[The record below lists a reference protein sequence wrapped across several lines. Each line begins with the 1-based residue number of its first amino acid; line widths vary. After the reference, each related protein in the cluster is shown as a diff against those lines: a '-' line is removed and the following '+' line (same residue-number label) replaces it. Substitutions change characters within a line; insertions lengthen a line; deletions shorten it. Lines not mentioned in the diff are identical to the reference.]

1 MDSIPSQIQSSTT
14 STRAPFIVPLAI
26 LAVVLSALLVIP
38 FSPAMPSSGLDAS
51 WAYALNEAID
61 RHIVF
66 GKDLIFTFG
75 PLGAAYTQMY
85 HPTTDGIMLLTST
98 VLSAALCAGF
108 AVLAIPRR
116 PLALLLLPVVLATA
130 QSRDAIFVAI
140 PFCMLMATFT
150 VTRRS
155 YEGATHVLPKTVGA
169 ALIFI
174 GAACGML
181 PLVKGSF
188 VAVTLFLCCCSI
200 VLLARTRH
208 LKLAVAIPIV
218 ALASMLGCWVGVGQ
232 PLAML
237 PNFFIAQLPIISGY
251 AGAMSSEGSFWV
263 VAIWLVPAAAALA
276 IVYFSLSRGEGA
288 DGVVLWIGVL
298 GYLFITFKASFVRQD
313 DGHLYTA
320 LAVLS
325 LMSLIFIM
333 SVRLRIALLYTILT
347 FFSWSSI
354 EVQTNNFHPTQT
366 AMSTWYAV
374 HRAATGMKSR
384 LMSPERLRTD
394 FDSAKSS
401 IRAAFPIRQVEEPV
415 DIYPTEL
422 APIFAYDL
430 KWAGRPVPQSY
441 SAYTPSL
448 DLKDAE
454 HLKGANA
461 PRTVFYSAT
470 SIDLRLPSLEDSSSL
485 PILLTQYRVV
495 GKSET
500 ALQFVR
506 SPHPKAIDFRK
517 LDEREAELNKDINVP
532 PSQDP
537 VLAKIVVRQTILG
550 KLISAAFK
558 LPSLYIE
565 TKFEDGRVQRNR
577 FIPGMAENGFVVA
590 PYVGSV
596 DSVVDMAAGMSMMEV
611 KQIRI
616 VGSER
621 GYWRRNIHV
630 EFSSFRVN
638 PQDTAMSLAGVA
650 PESPSPAALHGV
662 SSSLAQC
669 YLESVNG
676 VSKAKFSAEGIET
689 GNAVS
694 VVGWASPSTEKGIA
708 PDEIWMALASENGAT
723 KFYKARIKERSD
735 VAAAFHHAEM
745 ANVGFNVKVRET
757 TTGPMSMSI
766 LTVRDGVVQDCG
778 IRQRVVFAQ

>member
-1 MDSIPSQIQSSTT
+1 M
-14 STRAPFIVPLAI
+14 
-26 LAVVLSALLVIP
+26 SALLVIP
-38 FSPAMPSSGLDAS
+38 FLPAMPSSGLDAS
-51 WAYALNEAID
+51 WGYALNEAID
-61 RHIVF
+61 RRIVF

-75 PLGAAYTQMY
+75 PLGSAYTQMY
-85 HPTTDGIMLLTST
+85 HPATDGIMLLTCT
-98 VLSAALCAGF
+98 VLSVALCAGF

-140 PFCMLMATFT
+140 PFCMAMATFV
-150 VTRRS
+150 VTRR
-155 YEGATHVLPKTVGA
+155 GRGGVTRALPKPVCA

-200 VLLARTRH
+200 VLLARARH
-208 LKLAVAIPIV
+208 FKLAVAIPIV
-218 ALASMLGCWVGVGQ
+218 VLVSMVGCWIGVGQ
-232 PLAML
+232 SLFTL

-263 VAIWLVPAAAALA
+263 VAIWLLPTAAALA
-276 IVYFSLSRGEGA
+276 IVYFCLSRGEGA

-298 GYLFITFKASFVRQD
+298 GYFFITFKASFVRQD

-320 LAVLS
+320 LAALS
-325 LMSLIFIM
+325 LVSLIFVM
-333 SVRLRIALLYTILT
+333 SVRLRIALLYAVLA

-354 EVQTNNFHPTQT
+354 EIQTNNFHPRQT

-374 HRAATGMKSR
+374 HRTAVGMKLR
-384 LMSPERLRTD
+384 LASPRRLRTD
-394 FDSAKSS
+394 FDNANSA
-401 IRAAFPIRQVEEPV
+401 IRAAFPIGKVEEPV

-422 APIFAYDL
+422 APIFAHDL

-441 SAYTPSL
+441 SAYTPTL

-461 PRTVFYSAT
+461 PRTVFYSVA

-485 PILLTQYRVV
+485 PILLTQYRVA
-495 GKSET
+495 GRSET

-506 SPHPKAIDFRK
+506 SPHPAAIDFRK

-532 PSQDP
+532 PSRDP

-550 KLISAAFK
+550 KLMSAAFK

-577 FIPGMAENGFVVA
+577 FIPGMAKNGFVVA

-596 DSVVDMAAGMSMMEV
+596 DSVVDIAADMSTKEV

-616 VGSER
+616 VGSEA
-621 GYWRRNIHV
+621 GYWRKKIHV
-630 EFSSFRVN
+630 EFFSFPVS

-650 PESPSPAALHGV
+650 PKSASPALLHGV
-662 SSSLAQC
+662 SSTLAQC
-669 YLESVNG
+669 YLESING
-676 VSKAKFSAEGIET
+676 VSKAKFPADGVET
-689 GNAVS
+689 GNAAS

-708 PDEIWMALASENGAT
+708 PDEIWLALASESGAT
-723 KFYKARIKERSD
+723 EFYKARIKERSD

-757 TTGPMSMSI
+757 ATGPMSISI
-766 LTVRDGVVQDCG
+766 LTVREGVVQDCG
-778 IRQRVVFAQ
+778 IRQRVIFAK